1 MRLESGSPIPAQTAF
16 KSYARAETVKNVA
29 QRLNETGTQIA
40 RGEQLEHDDEDD
52 VSALVR
58 VRSRDLITTTQ
69 QLAILVESGVT
80 LAPALAAAIE
90 EERNPTL
97 RAVLRKVKESVE
109 GGQDFSS
116 AIAQFPRVFNATFVA
131 LAKAGEK
138 TGALGSMLRRAAGYM
153 QSEYETRSK
162 IRSAMIYP
170 AIMLIMSIAVTTFLL
185 TFVLPKFVPVFESRH
200 AKLPKITVVM
210 LGISDFAVKYGPAVI
225 SALGGLAVA
234 GVIFRRTKKGREWWD
249 AFKLRVPMLGM
260 VTKKV
265 ALSRSV
271 RTLGTLLGSGISV
284 LEAIE
289 LAAEIAENTVVRRA
303 WLSIKDGLIEGRRIC
318 DCMKQHA
325 IFPRSLVQMVAAGEE
340 TGHLDAVLER
350 TAEFYER
357 ELETTIK
364 TVTSLIE
371 PVMIIVMGFV
381 VGTIGLSLLLP
392 IFSLSRP
399 A

>member
-1 MRLESGSPIPAQTAF
+1 MRVQPDSAITSQLSSKTSSQVEAI
-16 KSYARAETVKNVA
+16 KRVA
-29 QRLNETGTQIA
+29 QRLNESSTQIA
-40 RGEQLEHDDEDD
+40 HAGAVEDDDEDE
-52 VSALVR
+52 VSPLIR
-58 VRSRDLITTTQ
+58 VRSRDLISTTQ

-90 EERNPTL
+90 EERNSAM

-109 GGQDFSS
+109 AGQDFSY
-116 AIAQFPRVFNATFVA
+116 AVAQFPRVFSATFVA

-138 TGALGSMLRRAAGYM
+138 TGSLGSMLRRAAGYM
-153 QSEYETRSK
+153 QAEYETRAK

-170 AIMLIMSIAVTTFLL
+170 AIMLIMSIAVTAFLL

-200 AKLPKITVVM
+200 AKLPKITVAM
-210 LGISDFAVKYGPAVI
+210 LALSDFAVKYGPVLIAT
-225 SALGGLAVA
+225 AGGLATA
-234 GVIFRRTKKGREWWD
+234 GYIFRRTKKGREWFD
-249 AFKLRVPMLGM
+249 VFKLHVPLLGA
-260 VTKKV
+260 VTRKV

-271 RTLGTLLGSGISV
+271 RTLGTLLASGISV

-303 WLSIKDGLIEGRRIC
+303 WLSIKDGLIEGRRMC
-318 DCMKQHA
+318 DCMKQHP

-340 TGHLDAVLER
+340 TGNLDAVLER

-371 PVMIIVMGFV
+371 PAMIIVMGVV

>member
-1 MRLESGSPIPAQTAF
+1 M
-16 KSYARAETVKNVA
+16 KNVA

-40 RGEQLEHDDEDD
+40 RGEQLEYDDEDD
-52 VSALVR
+52 VSPLVR

-225 SALGGLAVA
+225 SAVGGLAVA

>member
-29 QRLNETGTQIA
+29 QRLNETGIQSA

-52 VSALVR
+52 VSPLVK

>member
-1 MRLESGSPIPAQTAF
+1 MRLQPNSIIASQTTSKSPSQANAI
-16 KSYARAETVKNVA
+16 KNVV
-29 QRLNETGTQIA
+29 QRLKESSTPIGQV
-40 RGEQLEHDDEDD
+40 GPVEDDDEDD
-52 VSALVR
+52 VSPLIR
-58 VRSRDLITTTQ
+58 VRPRDLISTTE

-90 EERNPTL
+90 EERNPAM
-97 RAVLRKVKESVE
+97 RAVLRKVKECVE
-109 GGQDFSS
+109 AGQDFSGS
-116 AIAQFPRVFNATFVA
+116 IAQFPRVFNATFVA

-153 QSEYETRSK
+153 QAEYETRSK

-170 AIMLIMSIAVTTFLL
+170 AIMLVMSIAVTTFLL

-200 AKLPKITVVM
+200 AKLPSITVAM
-210 LGISDFAVKYGPAVI
+210 LALSGFAVKYGPVLI
-225 SALGGLAVA
+225 CVA
-234 GVIFRRTKKGREWWD
+234 GSLATAGYVFRKTKRGREWLD
-249 AFKLRVPMLGM
+249 AFKLRVPLLGN
-260 VTKKV
+260 VARKV

-284 LEAIE
+284 LEALE
-289 LAAEIAENTVVRRA
+289 LAAEIAENAVVRKA

-340 TGHLDAVLER
+340 TGNLDAVLER

-371 PVMIIVMGFV
+371 PAMIIVMGVV